1 MDFDQANHAPVAKFN
16 GTTVDDSPMVK
27 IDATPGET
35 VSLDASGSTDPDKD
49 TLSYYWWVYKEVG
62 TYGKGVEIK
71 DSTSQ
76 KASITIP
83 SDALNKTIHVLL
95 EVTDNGEPPLKGWR
109 RAIIN
114 VKAD

>member
-1 MDFDQANHAPVAKFN
+1 MDFEQANHAPVAKFN

-35 VSLDASGSTDPDKD
+35 VSLDANGSTDPDKD
-49 TLSYYWWVYKEVG
+49 TLSYTWWVYKEAG
-62 TYGKGVEIK
+62 TYGKAVEIK
-71 DSTSQ
+71 DPTSQ

-83 SDALNKTIHVLL
+83 SDALNKTIHVIL
-95 EVTDNGEPPLKGWR
+95 EVKDNGEPPLIGWR